1 MIKIFTLAIIAVIIG
16 VIIRKN
22 SEELYL
28 PFKLFVGSVMLAVI
42 FKEATDSFESFFNT
56 VNLYSFEKELIIGM
70 LKVSAIS
77 VITKLSCDICRESGN
92 FFVESIVEF
101 GGRTMIFIISLPYIT
116 RLLTLAL
123 SFID

>member
-16 VIIRKN
+16 VIIRIN

-42 FKEATDSFESFFNT
+42 LKEATDSFESFFNT

-92 FFVESIVEF
+92 FFVEGIVEF